1 MCTFTKN
8 LVFPC
13 QENPYFW
20 LCWVVC
26 CILKGLYFKG
36 KSIKGSHSFF
46 VFPTWKENIKMLSPL
61 CFYGYKMKIG
71 VSIKSQCTMTVKSC
85 SYKASVVSP
94 SHEKFRTF
102 FPVGKKP
109 LFQTPN
115 LFQYFSSIVEL
126 NWIEWELSL
135 AILSFADCFT
145 KGPWLRKSAF
155 TLWDEAAAAST
166 VKKIYNPFLSKG
178 LVGLFS
184 PFEWQSL

>member
-1 MCTFTKN
+1 MCTFTKKN

-85 SYKASVVSP
+85 SYKAS
-94 SHEKFRTF
+94 RLTF
-102 FPVGKKP
+102 
-109 LFQTPN
+109 
-115 LFQYFSSIVEL
+115 S
-126 NWIEWELSL
+126 
-135 AILSFADCFT
+135 
-145 KGPWLRKSAF
+145 
-155 TLWDEAAAAST
+155 
-166 VKKIYNPFLSKG
+166 
-178 LVGLFS
+178 
-184 PFEWQSL
+184 